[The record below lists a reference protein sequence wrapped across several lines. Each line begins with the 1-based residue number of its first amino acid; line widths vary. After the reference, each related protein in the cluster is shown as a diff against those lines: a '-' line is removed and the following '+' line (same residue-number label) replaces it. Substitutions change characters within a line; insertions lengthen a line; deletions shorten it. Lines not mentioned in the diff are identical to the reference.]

1 MAVDVGRAKP
11 LFDSDRERFRQLLTA
26 QARVRGLPLTLMV
39 HSDLTVIEKADIEGV
54 GDIGPSAARGRARL
68 RSARTS
74 RRSRCSWRPKSV
86 AAVIKLRGYDDTY
99 LYVARPLDPRVI
111 EQLQATQA
119 SVAGIRQSR
128 GAPRR
133 RADRICADVH
143 RHHADRAALGGM
155 DRAEFRQPAGR
166 ADPPPDRRRQSGLD
180 RQSLCAG
187 AGAARGGRSLPA
199 RRDLQQDDAGAA
211 HAARRPDARA
221 RPDRQPPPFHR
232 SGARGRQR
240 RRDRRRRGRQD
251 QHPQPLGREAD
262 RTERGR
268 RRRTPI

>member
-1 MAVDVGRAKP
+1 M
-11 LFDSDRERFRQLLTA
+11 
-26 QARVRGLPLTLMV
+26 RGLPLTLMV
-39 HSDLTVIEKADIEGV
+39 HNDLTVIEKADIEGV
-54 GDIGPSAARGRARL
+54 GDIGPSAAAGAL
-68 RSARTS
+68 SAVGENEPQVAMFLET
-74 RRSRCSWRPKSV
+74 KSV

-111 EQLQATQA
+111 EQLEATQGER
-119 SVAGIRQSR
+119 AGIRQSR

-133 RADRICADVH
+133 RADRICVDVH

-155 DRAEFRQPAGR
+155 ARAQFREPARR
-166 ADPPPDRRRQSGLD
+166 ADPPPDRRRQSGFD

-187 AGAARGGRSLPA
+187 AGAARGGRPLPA

-221 RPDRQPPPFHR
+221 RSDRQPPPLHR
-232 SGARGRQR
+232 SGARRRQR
-240 RRDRRRRGRQD
+240 RRHRRRRGRQD

-262 RTERGR
+262 RAERSR
-268 RRRTPI
+268 RRRPPIDRGDA